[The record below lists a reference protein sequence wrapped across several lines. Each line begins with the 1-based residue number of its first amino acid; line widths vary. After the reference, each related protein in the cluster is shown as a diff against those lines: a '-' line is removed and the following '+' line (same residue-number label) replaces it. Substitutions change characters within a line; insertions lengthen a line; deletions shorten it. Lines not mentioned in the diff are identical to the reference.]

1 MPRDNTSAAER
12 QRFIMNWL
20 TDRPS
25 IAVGDIAERFGVSD
39 VTARHDLD
47 TLESSGRVR
56 RVRGGAVSRGRAIAL
71 SYPEERARI
80 NADAKEAIGR
90 AAAGFVSD
98 GDVVI
103 ADIGTTSFSFV
114 QQLTDKRDITIIT
127 GDLAIANYVNY
138 NLPSADVLLLGGI
151 LRKGHLYT
159 AGSLTLDSMS
169 KLYADKAF
177 VGADGFHP
185 DRGFTVKHDFSVSIK
200 QRYLA
205 NARQRFMLLDAS
217 KLGTTSFF
225 QFASLSD
232 FDVLVM
238 NGDPQGEMGR
248 AISEAHDGPEL
259 VLAQA

>member
-12 QRFIMNWL
+12 QRFIMDWL
-20 TDRPS
+20 TDHPS
-25 IAVGDIAERFGVSD
+25 ISVTDITGRFGVSE

-47 TLESSGRVR
+47 ALESSGRVR
-56 RVRGGAVSRGRAIAL
+56 RVRGGAVSRGRSLAL
-71 SYPEERARI
+71 TYPEERAKF
-80 NADAKEAIGR
+80 NAEAKDAIGR

-98 GDVVI
+98 GDVII

-114 QQLTDKRDITIIT
+114 QQLADKRGITIIT
-127 GDLAIANYVNY
+127 GDLAIANYVSY
-138 NLPSADVLLLGGI
+138 NLPDADVLLLGGI

-159 AGSLTLDSMS
+159 AGSLTLDSMA

-185 DRGFTVKHDFSVSIK
+185 ERGFTVEHDFSVSIK

-217 KLGTTSFF
+217 KFGKTSFF
-225 QFASLSD
+225 QFADLSD
-232 FDVLVM
+232 FDVLVTDA
-238 NGDPQGEMGR
+238 DPEGELGR
-248 AISEAHDGPEL
+248 AVAGAHDGPEL
-259 VLAQA
+259 VVA